1 MCYYST
7 TQPRHRVRSAK
18 EGEDLTL
25 TGDIHGHHYP
35 MGSDGKIVCMKHGTE
50 VHIASLQ
57 LSGTAPRRML
67 QEFNHLIGQPVSG
80 RFSYRHASSYAAD
93 RIMLNDVEVEL
104 HFLYLAEGTKFYTG
118 PKRSD
123 VAEKLGVNDR
133 SIALDHMPPE
143 PKPEG
148 EGTPTE
154 PAAPADEPVQEP
166 APEAPARESVTA

>member
-7 TQPRHRVRSAK
+7 TLRQSQIRDAK

-25 TGDIHGHHYP
+25 RADGQGHHYP
-35 MGSDGKIVCMKHGTE
+35 TGSDGKVVCMKHGSE
-50 VHIASLQ
+50 VHIANLQ
-57 LSGTAPRRML
+57 LSGIAPKGLRWDL
-67 QEFNHLIGQPVSG
+67 ADHIGQPVSA
-80 RFSYRHASSYAAD
+80 RFSERHNSGYAAD
-93 RIMLNDVEVEL
+93 RLMINGFYEV
-104 HFLYLAEGTKFYTG
+104 HFLFLAAGTTFYTG

-123 VAEKLGVNDR
+123 VADKLGINDR

-148 EGTPTE
+148 EADAPSSE
-154 PAAPADEPVQEP
+154 PPAEPVQEP